1 MCARFCAETP
11 PTFFFISDLRI
22 IVSCASKL
30 AWKFERRNPRPDDVS
45 VKILYSGACHSDI
58 HALKDGWGQEI
69 PLVPGHEIMGEVT
82 NLGSNVK
89 DFERGDHVLI
99 GTMVDSCRVCQQCK
113 TEMESYCRES
123 PTYQYDSLDR
133 VDGTRTR
140 GGYSDTYVA
149 DKRFVYHLPKGMNGA
164 AAAPW
169 SAPALLPTLLSAT
182 GTLAQD
188 TLWP

>member
-1 MCARFCAETP
+1 VL
-11 PTFFFISDLRI
+11 PTKGYAQLEKGGR
-22 IVSCASKL
+22 L
-30 AWKFERRNPRPDDVS
+30 QPWKFERRNPRPDDVA
-45 VKILYSGACHSDI
+45 VKILYSGICHTDI

-113 TEMESYCRES
+113 AEMESYCRQS
-123 PTYQYDSLDR
+123 PTYTYDSLDR

-164 AAAPW
+164 AAAPLVCAGITTY
-169 SAPALLPTLLSAT
+169 SPLRQRRDA
-182 GTLAQD
+182 
-188 TLWP
+188 